1 MPVPE
6 GDALGEWLVEE
17 RRGGAQELHDA
28 DPAPGRRRLI
38 VHHVERP
45 ALVLGSTQR
54 VDGAEERAGSV
65 GIEVARRRSGGGA
78 VLLRPGEQT
87 WVDLVVPAGDPL
99 WDDDVERATWWLGRA
114 WAGAL
119 EELGLRDVRMHD
131 RGVSDR
137 ALGRMACFAALGP
150 GEVEAGGRKVVG
162 ISQRRTRDLI
172 RLQAVVYRRWD
183 PWSLLDL
190 LGPARPPGLEPAL
203 VERAG
208 ALAAQDGWS
217 VVEGLRRHLP

>member
-1 MPVPE
+1 MRVPE
-6 GDALGEWLVEE
+6 GGALGEWLVEE

-28 DPAPGRRRLI
+28 DPPLGHRRLI
-38 VHHVERP
+38 VHHVDRP

-54 VDGAEERAGSV
+54 IDGVEERAAV
-65 GIEVARRRSGGGA
+65 AGIEVARRRSGGGA
-78 VLLRPGEQT
+78 VLVRPGEQT

-114 WAGAL
+114 WMAAL
-119 EELGLRDVRMHD
+119 EELGLDDLRMHD

-137 ALGRMACFAALGP
+137 ALGRQACFAALGP

-172 RLQAVVYRRWD
+172 RLQAVVYQRWD
-183 PWSLLDL
+183 PWTL
-190 LGPARPPGLEPAL
+190 LGLLGATRPPGLESAL
-203 VERAG
+203 TVRAG
-208 ALAAQDGWS
+208 ALAAPGGWS